1 MGIEWRSGSLDGIKR
16 NRWDGMGEVGD
27 LIGYIYG
34 ISCSLLAL
42 DKTRWSSFSLGVTR
56 IICQLSQRH
65 RYRLRS
71 STPNIIETDDKP
83 CIVLII
89 TAQLICFLYIIVLRS
104 IPTTFEVSTQTPF
117 MLLPPPFRWVLCA
130 ATNLSNILGC

>member
-42 DKTRWSSFSLGVTR
+42 DKRVGVASVLGSR
-56 IICQLSQRH
+56 
-65 RYRLRS
+65 
-71 STPNIIETDDKP
+71 E
-83 CIVLII
+83 
-89 TAQLICFLYIIVLRS
+89 
-104 IPTTFEVSTQTPF
+104 
-117 MLLPPPFRWVLCA
+117 
-130 ATNLSNILGC
+130 